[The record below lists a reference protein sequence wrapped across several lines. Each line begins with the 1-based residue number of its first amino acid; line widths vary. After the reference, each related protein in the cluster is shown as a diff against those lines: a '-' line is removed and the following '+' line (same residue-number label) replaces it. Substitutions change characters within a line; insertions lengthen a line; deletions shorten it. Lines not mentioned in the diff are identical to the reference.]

1 MHIEP
6 PNTKLESFKDFAKHY
21 LMIVLSILTALGLE
35 AWIEHTH
42 HVHAAATASAQIE
55 AEIRQNL
62 MTAEH
67 DRTYDLERMHALE
80 KLRDELQSDIQ
91 AKLPD
96 ATILQRVRTELGPR
110 GLYLDVRTPALRHEA
125 WDVAV
130 ANQSAGWIDNA
141 SLHRF
146 SAIYAAQAWC
156 TRTITEDTR
165 IVLDGPRMFDAM
177 MKLRTGDIQPDQLV
191 LVVNQMYAT
200 TEETSAIL
208 RNLIGTIRETMP
220 TLGVAPTQP
229 VAAH

>member
-125 WDVAV
+125 DRAPVIGPLPTDPDVAV
-130 ANQSAGWIDNA
+130 VGRRD
-141 SLHRF
+141 
-146 SAIYAAQAWC
+146 
-156 TRTITEDTR
+156 DT
-165 IVLDGPRMFDAM
+165 D
-177 MKLRTGDIQPDQLV
+177 
-191 LVVNQMYAT
+191 
-200 TEETSAIL
+200 
-208 RNLIGTIRETMP
+208 
-220 TLGVAPTQP
+220 
-229 VAAH
+229 

>member
-6 PNTKLESFKDFAKHY
+6 PNTRLESFRDFAKHY

-42 HVHAAATASAQIE
+42 HVHAAAMASAQIE

-62 MTAEH
+62 VTAE
-67 DRTYDLERMHALE
+67 DVRTYDLERMHALE
-80 KLRDELQSDIQ
+80 KLRDELQSYIQ

-96 ATILQRVRTELGPR
+96 ATILQRVRAELGPS

-146 SAIYAAQAWC
+146 SAVYAAQAWC
-156 TRTITEDTR
+156 TRTITEDMR
-165 IVLDGPRMFDAM
+165 MVLDGPRMLDAM
-177 MKLRTGDIQPDQLV
+177 MKLRSGNIQPDQLL
-191 LVVNQMYAT
+191 LVVNQMYST

-208 RNLIGTIRETMP
+208 RNLIDTIRETMP
-220 TLGVAPTQP
+220 KLGATPSRP
-229 VAAH
+229 AATH